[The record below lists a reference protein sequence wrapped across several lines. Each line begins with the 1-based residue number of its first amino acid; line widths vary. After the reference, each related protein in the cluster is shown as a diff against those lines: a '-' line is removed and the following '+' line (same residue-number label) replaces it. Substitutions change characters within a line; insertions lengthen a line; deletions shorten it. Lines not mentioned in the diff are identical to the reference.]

1 MKLKKLIEGLD
12 NPKKTTGEKASFLEE
27 VKKFNE
33 YGSVIYRTED
43 LRRVAEEIN
52 ELVTKAE
59 ELTLQE
65 TQDWF
70 DEITVKRNIKTLR
83 EGNKQFGQTVKE
95 ISKLQQRLE
104 SLYEEMG
111 HNLGRR
117 PRHRHADLLSPN
129 KPARGF
135 NAQDLAIL
143 DPHARD
149 FAVLDQIDPKPIGP
163 ARIAPS
169 HRIMAHRAT
178 APLHQRAFDGKAR
191 IVKV

>member
-1 MKLKKLIEGLD
+1 MKLKKLLEGLEGD
-12 NPKKTTGEKASFLEE
+12 SSKKTTSEKAAFLEE
-27 VKKFNE
+27 VKRFNE

-59 ELTLQE
+59 AVTLQE

-70 DEITVKRNIKTLR
+70 DEITVKRNLKTLR

-111 HNLGRR
+111 HNLGRYYE
-117 PRHRHADLLSPN
+117 L
-129 KPARGF
+129 
-135 NAQDLAIL
+135 
-143 DPHARD
+143 
-149 FAVLDQIDPKPIGP
+149 
-163 ARIAPS
+163 
-169 HRIMAHRAT
+169 
-178 APLHQRAFDGKAR
+178 
-191 IVKV
+191 